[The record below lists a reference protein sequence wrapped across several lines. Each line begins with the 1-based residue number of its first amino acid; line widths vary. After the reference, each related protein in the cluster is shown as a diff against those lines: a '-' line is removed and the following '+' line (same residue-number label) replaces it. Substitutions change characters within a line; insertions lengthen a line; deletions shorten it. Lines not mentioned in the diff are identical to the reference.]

1 MVTFG
6 IWRRRCELRH
16 AHVPGVEAGHQ
27 PLDRPA
33 LARSVP
39 TLEQD
44 AQRRA
49 EPTVADEAAED
60 ETKVQQPEL
69 SPLEPLGLLPT
80 RQLQAEVELLED
92 AVSADAGRH
101 SGSRR

>member
-6 IWRRRCELRH
+6 VGRRRRELRH
-16 AHVPGVEAGHQ
+16 AHVPRVEAGHQ

-33 LARSVP
+33 FAGSVP

-49 EPTVADEAAED
+49 EPTAPDEATED

-69 SPLEPLGLLPT
+69 RPLESLGLLPT
-80 RQLQAEVELLED
+80 RQLQTEVELGED
-92 AVSADAGRH
+92 PVSAVACRH
-101 SGSRR
+101 SGSRG